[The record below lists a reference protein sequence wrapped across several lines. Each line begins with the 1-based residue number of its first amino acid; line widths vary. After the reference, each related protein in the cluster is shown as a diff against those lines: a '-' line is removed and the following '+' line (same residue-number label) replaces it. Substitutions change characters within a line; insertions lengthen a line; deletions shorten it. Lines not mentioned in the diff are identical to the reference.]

1 MELNKIYNMDALN
14 GLKHVETESIDAIV
28 SDPPYQLDSINK
40 RFGKEGSAEAQYG
53 NDGSFQRLTKGFMN
67 KEWDVL
73 PSVELLKECLRVL
86 KSGAFSMW
94 LMTPRQDSQLEFL
107 LRLREAG
114 FVISFTPVYWNYL
127 TGFPKAQNISK
138 MVDKKLGYNEE
149 VVGKGRSGAKETH
162 HVMNM
167 AYEEGKTSSLMGGEY
182 SITKPVSDE
191 AKRLDKSFSGFQP
204 KPAVEVIIVA
214 MKPLSEKS
222 YVEQALKN
230 KHGVTWLGNCRI
242 PYESDSDFKK
252 RKRGKLKSPPRG
264 RNGIYGTDR
273 NGGIVD
279 TDLYLDKNGRFPA
292 NLLVSDNVLDIKS
305 DGALAPV
312 KSGQKGFGGNIYGKY
327 KTGGDDGRTF
337 YSDMETD
344 KSVSRYFSLDAWWDK
359 KIKEL
364 PLDVQKTFPFIYV
377 PKASKTE
384 RNIGLDK
391 LPEKNR
397 EGTATNSPDETGKF
411 PEHDIR
417 RTKNIHPTVKPI
429 KLMSYLIT
437 LTTQENDIVLDPF
450 MGSGTTAI
458 SSFVLNRR
466 FIGFERE
473 NEYFDIAN
481 ARIDFYTS
489 RKVLFEMVK
498 IKEEIIPTKKNI
510 NSIGMFLESEDGN

>member
-114 FVISFTPVYWNYL
+114 FVISFSPVYWTYA

-222 YVEQALKN
+222 YVEQALRNGK
-230 KHGVTWLGNCRI
+230 GITWLGNCKI
-242 PYESDSDFKK
+242 PYASDDDKESARFGTQTDIRGNKFNTNRPSEGNVYERNVLSSD
-252 RKRGKLKSPPRG
+252 
-264 RNGIYGTDR
+264 D
-273 NGGIVD
+273 
-279 TDLYLDKNGRFPA
+279 GRFPA